1 MDSFIEAIWEVY
13 QKEFD
18 NVIIRVRAHSSHF
31 KCVHFSVEGIEKD
44 LEDLSI
50 AVVLKPNISVEKSL
64 D

>member
-1 MDSFIEAIWEVY
+1 MDSFIEATWEVY

-44 LEDLSI
+44 LFISI